1 MSVQPPPP
9 SNPPGAPGPPVSDG
23 YPVTITFDLP
33 DRVARWRPLV
43 QWILAIP
50 HFFVLWVISIAAG
63 VAVLAAWFCGVILG
77 RVPAVL
83 LELIAMYLRYSASVS
98 TYAGFLHGTYPRF
111 AIDASTA
118 DPGTDPH
125 VRVEVVEQVENRSR
139 LTIFFRFLM
148 IIPQAIV
155 LYFVSIAAFVVWFIA
170 FFAVII
176 LGRWPSGLREFALG
190 YLRWNQRF
198 NAYAYLLTDDY
209 PPFSLR

>member
-9 SNPPGAPGPPVSDG
+9 NTPPTSPTPGG

-50 HFFVLWVISIAAG
+50 HLVVLWALGVVAGIVVVI
-63 VAVLAAWFCGVILG
+63 AWFTGVILG
-77 RVPAVL
+77 KVPRTL
-83 LELIAMYLRYSASVS
+83 LDLIAMYLRYSASVNA
-98 TYAGFLHGTYPRF
+98 YAGFLHSTYPPF

-118 DPGTDPH
+118 DPGKDPH
-125 VRVEVVEQVENRSR
+125 VHVDVVPQEENRSR
-139 LTIFFRFLM
+139 LTIFFRYFML
-148 IIPQAIV
+148 IPQMIV
-155 LYFVSIAAFVVWFIA
+155 LFFVTIAASIVWFIA
-170 FFAVII
+170 FFAVIV
-176 LGRWPSGLREFALG
+176 LGRWPEGLREFVLG